1 MSLGPNLI
9 GYNLIG
15 YAGAGCIALAYLL
28 NQRGLLSSQDWRFP
42 AANLGGSL
50 LVLVSL
56 GFSPNLPSIVIE
68 IFWTTISIYGVRKNL
83 RARNQARRQET
94 MAAGLGLSGQN
105 AAARRPS
112 DRLPS

>member
-9 GYNLIG
+9 GYV
-15 YAGAGCIALAYLL
+15 GAGCIALAYFL

-56 GFSPNLPSIVIE
+56 AFSPNLPSIVIE
-68 IFWTTISIYGVRKNL
+68 IFWTSISIYGVQKNL
-83 RARNQARRQET
+83 RARNQARRREILPGET
-94 MAAGLGLSGQN
+94 
-105 AAARRPS
+105 
-112 DRLPS
+112 